1 MGALRN
7 LSLTLGLTLALAGGA
22 QAQSFSCLSNNSGMC
37 PGVASQIDLSIADL
51 GSGRAGFRFDNEGS
65 IASSITDIYW
75 GSSALTSARSIND
88 SLPGVEFS
96 WGARPSNPGGGAG
109 WSAEF
114 SADSDSPVSR
124 NGVGPGEWVSFS
136 FNYSGSFAS
145 LLNSFTSGSSRI
157 AVHVQSIGTNGQSD
171 WMQTGAPVAPVPEP
185 TTYALMLAG
194 LAAVGFMA
202 RRRRN

>member
-1 MGALRN
+1 MSVLRN
-7 LSLTLGLTLALAGGA
+7 SVLAMGFTLAAASGA
-22 QAQSFSCLSNNSGMC
+22 QAQSFSCLSNNSGVC
-37 PGVASQIDLSIADL
+37 PSVASQIDLSIANL
-51 GSGRAGFRFDNEGS
+51 GSGLAEFRFDNDGS

-75 GSSALTSARSIND
+75 GSSVLTRARSIND
-88 SLPGVEFS
+88 SLSGVEFS
-96 WGARPSNPGGGAG
+96 WGARPTNPGGGAG
-109 WSAEF
+109 WTAEF

-145 LLNSFTSGSSRI
+145 LLNSFTTGSSQI
-157 AVHVQSIGTNGQSD
+157 AVHVQSIGTSGQSD

-194 LAAVGFMA
+194 LAAIGFMA